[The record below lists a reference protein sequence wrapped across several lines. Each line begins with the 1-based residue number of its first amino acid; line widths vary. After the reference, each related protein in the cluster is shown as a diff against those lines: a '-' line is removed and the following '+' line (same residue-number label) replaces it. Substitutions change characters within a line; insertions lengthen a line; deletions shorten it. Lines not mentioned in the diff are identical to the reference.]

1 MFIGLFQF
9 ERKLKPKIKVRKI
22 CAVDSVGDAKLLIN
36 VIGGHDVPVRTS
48 YYHEYM
54 DYIQIMNENGNEQQE
69 AYQRLYFLKQVETF
83 LEIRIHDPD
92 TGKEMI

>member
-1 MFIGLFQF
+1 
-9 ERKLKPKIKVRKI
+9 
-22 CAVDSVGDAKLLIN
+22 
-36 VIGGHDVPVRTS
+36 
-48 YYHEYM
+48 
-54 DYIQIMNENGNEQQE
+54 MNENGNEQQE